1 MSIQKSIY
9 LAGMR
14 FRNGKIFDCYA
25 SLKES
30 EGWSLERLRQNQL
43 DRLKQ
48 LLDHAYRNSP
58 HYQKKFDA
66 HGFHPCQL
74 KSLEDLPLVPVTLK
88 EEVLDHC
95 KEIQLTVR
103 GEKMFFSETSGSTG
117 RPLVFYR
124 NQEWDAWHNASVMR
138 GYSWHGVS
146 PWEKNGYLW
155 GYNIA
160 PRKRFKVKML
170 DLLQNRFRLFSY
182 EERQL
187 DAFLKKLESAA
198 FLNGYSSMVYE
209 VARRVNAT
217 GSSHR
222 YRLKMVKGTSE
233 KIYDAYRVEVEK
245 AFGIPIVSEYGSA
258 EGGIIAFECAK
269 GSMHIN
275 METVIVEQ
283 VDDEVV
289 LTNLV
294 SSSFPIIRYKLGDY
308 IRLGAGGCACGM
320 AHPVIE
326 EVTGRVGAVIR
337 GKSNSYPSL
346 TLYYVF
352 KNLASEKGVILN
364 YQAIQRKAGELELLV
379 ENQVD
384 AKGMQDLD
392 AELAKYF
399 GNDLEVAVRVGVAR
413 SNFNSKKK
421 DFVSEIGA
429 AAGR

>member
-1 MSIQKSIY
+1 VSIHKNIY
-9 LAGMR
+9 LAGIR
-14 FRNGKIFDCYA
+14 FRNSKILNCYA
-25 SLKES
+25 RLKES
-30 EGWSLERLRQNQL
+30 EGWDLEMLQQNQL

-48 LLDHAYRNSP
+48 LLDHAYRNSA
-58 HYQKKFDA
+58 HYKKKFDA
-66 HGFHPCQL
+66 HGFHPDQL
-74 KSLEDLPLVPVTLK
+74 KSLEDLLLVPVTLK
-88 EEVLDHC
+88 EEVLDHYR
-95 KEIQLTVR
+95 EIQLDNC

-160 PRKRFKVKML
+160 PKKRFKVKVL

-182 EERQL
+182 QEQQL
-187 DAFLKKLESAA
+187 DAFLKKLEGAT

-209 VARRVNAT
+209 VAKRVNAT
-217 GSSHR
+217 NSSHR
-222 YRLKMVKGTSE
+222 YHLKMVKGTSE
-233 KIYDAYRVEVEK
+233 KIYDAYRVEVQK
-245 AFGIPIVSEYGSA
+245 AFGVPIVSEYGSA
-258 EGGIIAFECAK
+258 EGGIIAFECAH

-275 METVIVEQ
+275 METAIVEQ
-283 VDDEVV
+283 VNEEVV

-294 SSSFPIIRYKLGDY
+294 SRSFPIIRYKLGDY
-308 IRLGAGGCACGM
+308 IRLGSGGCACGM
-320 AHPVIE
+320 SHPVVE

-337 GKSNSYPSL
+337 GKANSYPSL

-352 KNLASEKGVILN
+352 KNLASERGIILN
-364 YQAIQRKAGELELLV
+364 YQAVQRKVGELELLI

-384 AKGMQDLD
+384 ANGMQDLH
-392 AELAKYF
+392 AEIAKYF
-399 GNDLEVAVRVGVAR
+399 GKDLDVAVRVGVAR

-421 DFVSEIGA
+421 DFISEIGTV
-429 AAGR
+429 AGS